1 MCESND
7 EVQQTLVE
15 DEFDGIPEDQWKALQ
30 EVKGWGEAEV
40 GEGGGGPGGENEED
54 AMAPESEETRATTRR
69 ADEVHQP
76 VHDDHAPSPAPGA
89 SPSKDLEG
97 FEGVPPSQREALAS
111 IPGWKEEAAAPAV
124 QVAPPP
130 RDHPVNEE
138 EDSEVMGEGGNGK
151 AGEGDAQ
158 ETVDPYVDVPIAT
171 QNFEDP
177 PVAVVEEGRQ
187 AEAEAETR
195 EGHRPEGRTAE
206 PETAEIAAAAAAA
219 EEEEEVLDASIPMPL
234 TLAKPFETENGFED
248 PPVAVVEEGRQAE
261 AEAETREGHRPEG
274 RTAEPETAEIAAAEE
289 EEEEEEVEAEPRK
302 MSSDLRDALGRL
314 VSLHR
319 ERAGARDTDWRAKKR
334 RAVLAYFGFDPSSQA
349 KPLDPIV
356 SRLLGRRTAP

>member
-15 DEFDGIPEDQWKALQ
+15 DEYDGIPEDQWKALQ

-40 GEGGGGPGGENEED
+40 GEGEGGGGGGPGGENEED

-69 ADEVHQP
+69 ASEVHQP

-89 SPSKDLEG
+89 SPKDLEG
-97 FEGVPPSQREALAS
+97 FEGVPQSQREALAS

-151 AGEGDAQ
+151 AGEGDEGETVDLDAQ

-171 QNFEDP
+171 QHFEDP
-177 PVAVVEEGRQ
+177 PVAE
-187 AEAEAETR
+187 
-195 EGHRPEGRTAE
+195 
-206 PETAEIAAAAAAA
+206 
-219 EEEEEVLDASIPMPL
+219 
-234 TLAKPFETENGFED
+234 
-248 PPVAVVEEGRQAE
+248 
-261 AEAETREGHRPEG
+261 
-274 RTAEPETAEIAAAEE
+274 EE

-319 ERAGARDTDWRAKKR
+319 ELRARDEDWRAKKR

>member
-1 MCESND
+1 M
-7 EVQQTLVE
+7 VE
-15 DEFDGIPEDQWKALQ
+15 DEYDGIPEDQWKALQ

-40 GEGGGGPGGENEED
+40 GEGEGGGGGGPGGENEED

-69 ADEVHQP
+69 ASEVHQP

-89 SPSKDLEG
+89 SPKDLEG
-97 FEGVPPSQREALAS
+97 FEGVPQSQREALAS

-171 QNFEDP
+171 Q
-177 PVAVVEEGRQ
+177 
-187 AEAEAETR
+187 
-195 EGHRPEGRTAE
+195 H
-206 PETAEIAAAAAAA
+206 
-219 EEEEEVLDASIPMPL
+219 
-234 TLAKPFETENGFED
+234 FED

-289 EEEEEEVEAEPRK
+289 EQEEEKNEQEWEQEDEEPEEEDEVAEEEEEEEEEVGEEEK
-302 MSSDLRDALGRL
+302 
-314 VSLHR
+314 
-319 ERAGARDTDWRAKKR
+319 
-334 RAVLAYFGFDPSSQA
+334 
-349 KPLDPIV
+349 
-356 SRLLGRRTAP
+356 

>member
-138 EDSEVMGEGGNGK
+138 EDSEVLGEGGNGK

-206 PETAEIAAAAAAA
+206 PETAEIAAA
-219 EEEEEVLDASIPMPL
+219 
-234 TLAKPFETENGFED
+234 
-248 PPVAVVEEGRQAE
+248 
-261 AEAETREGHRPEG
+261 
-274 RTAEPETAEIAAAEE
+274 

>member
-15 DEFDGIPEDQWKALQ
+15 DEYDGIPEDQWKALQ

-40 GEGGGGPGGENEED
+40 GEGEGGGGGGPGGENEED

-69 ADEVHQP
+69 ASEVHQP

-89 SPSKDLEG
+89 SPKDLEG
-97 FEGVPPSQREALAS
+97 FEGVPQSQREALAS

-151 AGEGDAQ
+151 AGEGDEGETVDLDAQ

-171 QNFEDP
+171 Q
-177 PVAVVEEGRQ
+177 
-187 AEAEAETR
+187 
-195 EGHRPEGRTAE
+195 H
-206 PETAEIAAAAAAA
+206 
-219 EEEEEVLDASIPMPL
+219 
-234 TLAKPFETENGFED
+234 FED

-289 EEEEEEVEAEPRK
+289 EEEEEEEVEAEPRK

-319 ERAGARDTDWRAKKR
+319 ELRARDEDWRAKKR